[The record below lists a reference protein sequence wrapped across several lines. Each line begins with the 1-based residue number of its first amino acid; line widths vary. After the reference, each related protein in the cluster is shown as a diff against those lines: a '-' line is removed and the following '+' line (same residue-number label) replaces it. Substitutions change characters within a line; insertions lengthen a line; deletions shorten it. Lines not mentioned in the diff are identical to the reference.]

1 MDTVLT
7 LIAAAAGAL
16 YLVCLVGGPMVL
28 MDWLRHRREEVTR
41 RQIALT
47 DAIDATLGPV
57 VTPMVRKSLWG
68 PWQIRIAVPFTRP
81 LAVGR
86 ILAVVR
92 EALSAADRMDPGR
105 CEIIFTPGQDAVR
118 EETRARMSPPAERW
132 PHEDRLAA

>member
-1 MDTVLT
+1 MDTLLT
-7 LIAAAAGAL
+7 LIAAVAGAL
-16 YLVCLVGGPMVL
+16 YLISLIGGPMVL
-28 MDWLRHRREEVTR
+28 MDWLRHRREETIR

-47 DAIDATLGPV
+47 DTIDATLGPV
-57 VTPMVRKSLWG
+57 VTPVVAKPLWG

-81 LAVGR
+81 LPVVR

-105 CEIIFTPGQDAVR
+105 CEIIFTPSQEAVR
-118 EETRARMSPPAERW
+118 EETRARVSAPVERW